1 MVENTVSPSSIAMS
15 HKVMMT
21 LHASGC
27 KIQKIFQHIN
37 KRNALQQTSYNSS
50 SNIPIVLSVYGR
62 THADRKQSF
71 SKLCRLKVSLGSTSP
86 HAMI

>member
-50 SNIPIVLSVYGR
+50 SNGTYC
-62 THADRKQSF
+62 TF
-71 SKLCRLKVSLGSTSP
+71 SLWVNPR
-86 HAMI
+86 